1 MVLDRKVKAEILVLR
16 VPVASKG
23 LQDSL
28 ANLARGAVPELMG
41 PVECPES
48 LAPRVTEALM
58 DSQDCLVK
66 RDTGGS
72 QGQWDPQVPL
82 ERMDREARM
91 ERSGPED

>member
-1 MVLDRKVKAEILVLR
+1 MKVETPDLR

-28 ANLARGAVPELMG
+28 AKLARGAVPEPMG
-41 PVECPES
+41 HVECPES
-48 LAPRVTEALM
+48 QALRVTEALM
-58 DSQDCLVK
+58 GSPDCLVK
-66 RDTGGS
+66 RDTEVS

-82 ERMDREARM
+82 ERMGREARM

>member
-1 MVLDRKVKAEILVLR
+1 MKVETLVLR

-23 LQDSL
+23 LQDNL
-28 ANLARGAVPELMG
+28 AKLARGAVLELME

-48 LAPRVTEALM
+48 QAPRVTEALT
-58 DSQDCLVK
+58 DSPDCLVK